1 MSALLLILLGTVLVN
16 VTALTRMP
24 AWRPFDAITGT
35 FAAARALA
43 IVSLI
48 TVPSVAGLTW
58 LLSKLVLEPS
68 GLTYLRTLA
77 FVAVIL
83 AVVPAVELI
92 LRRDGRLRPQRP
104 GFSLLMMTNSAVF
117 GVALM
122 VDIRMQDIVDAVLF
136 SVAMAAA
143 LAFLLLAF
151 TALHERLQHADV
163 PRVFRDAPL
172 ALVTAGIMALAF
184 MGFTGFIQE

>member
-1 MSALLLILLGTVLVN
+1 MSALLLILLSAVLDN
-16 VTALTRMP
+16 VMALTSVP
-24 AWRPFDAITGT
+24 SWRPFEAITGT

-43 IVSLI
+43 IASLI
-48 TVPSVAGLTW
+48 TVPLVSAITW
-58 LLSKLVLEPS
+58 LLSTAALEPS
-68 GLTYLRTLA
+68 GLSYLRTLV

-83 AVVPAVELI
+83 AVVPLVELMF
-92 LRRDGRLRPQRP
+92 RRDGRLRPQRP
-104 GFSLLMMTNSAVF
+104 GFALLMMTNSAVL

-122 VDIRMQDIVDAVLF
+122 VGIRMQNIVDAVLF
-136 SVAMAAA
+136 AIAMAAA
-143 LAFLLLAF
+143 LGFLLLAF

-163 PRVFRDAPL
+163 PAVFRDAPL